1 MTFTLFKI
9 TKVIKVDPYDSLE
22 LINKVENIGKKIE
35 NITKENEPNIEDN
48 QNFLSTPPITNISL
62 EELKDLK

>member
-1 MTFTLFKI
+1 MNLNEMIIHFGLT
-9 TKVIKVDPYDSLE
+9 
-22 LINKVENIGKKIE
+22 

-48 QNFLSTPPITNISL
+48 QNILSTPPITNISL